1 MATSDHT
8 HSFVWVKDRGP
19 TYRYI
24 GSSGVASSSK
34 KGCDVLGGGTH
45 SECCNDRDAQGMQYI
60 SFGIRIVTGRRP
72 GRSPSAA
79 KCMMVYEHILQ
90 GDLADTVL
98 VRKSQPGRRA
108 RATARCSIVL
118 PRRLVVV
125 AAHHI
130 LRRIQPQRNTP
141 AKRSLPW
148 STAPPRE
155 IHAAA

>member
-60 SFGIRIVTGRRP
+60 SFRYQDCDRAAPWALPECSKMHDGI
-72 GRSPSAA
+72 
-79 KCMMVYEHILQ
+79 
-90 GDLADTVL
+90 
-98 VRKSQPGRRA
+98 
-108 RATARCSIVL
+108 
-118 PRRLVVV
+118 
-125 AAHHI
+125 
-130 LRRIQPQRNTP
+130 
-141 AKRSLPW
+141 
-148 STAPPRE
+148 
-155 IHAAA
+155 